1 MRHLLLIAAIPALLT
16 ACSTPQDRC
25 IRAAQSDLRDV
36 DAQIMDVETTLA
48 QGYRVIPAQ
57 EGLTRISLCAWPR
70 EPVLF
75 CTQSI
80 QRPQSESR
88 ETIDRQAEQTRLQDL
103 RQRRAELVIASTD
116 RVSAC
121 RLP

>member
-1 MRHLLLIAAIPALLT
+1 MRHLVMIAAIPALLV
-16 ACSTPQDRC
+16 ACATPQDRC
-25 IRAAQSDLRDV
+25 IRAAQADLRDL
-36 DAQIMDVETTLA
+36 DAQIADVESALA

-75 CTQSI
+75 CTQSV
-80 QRPQSESR
+80 QRPRSEAR
-88 ETIDRQAEQTRLQDL
+88 EAIDRQAEQTRLQDL
-103 RQRRAELVIASTD
+103 RQRRAELVVQTTH

-121 RLP
+121 QVP